1 MECGGLE
8 ELDTL
13 PLSGVASVRFGILPC
28 LLRSRAVWDSGLG
41 SSNRVL
47 QWGML
52 TARLL
57 VAEGLELDEDDG
69 PTIGAMVLCCEE
81 VSGSDL

>member
-1 MECGGLE
+1 M
-8 ELDTL
+8 
-13 PLSGVASVRFGILPC
+13 
-28 LLRSRAVWDSGLG
+28 WDSGLV
-41 SSNRVL
+41 SPNRVL

-69 PTIGAMVLCCEE
+69 PAAGAMVLCCEE
-81 VSGSDL
+81 VSGCDL